1 MALAKIV
8 YASMTGNTEEIADI
22 FAEQFETLDIEG
34 EINDCTQVEEE
45 ELEERKI

>member
-22 FAEQFETLDIEG
+22 VAEK
-34 EINDCTQVEEE
+34 
-45 ELEERKI
+45 LEALGLAICLSKTTIVCHQ